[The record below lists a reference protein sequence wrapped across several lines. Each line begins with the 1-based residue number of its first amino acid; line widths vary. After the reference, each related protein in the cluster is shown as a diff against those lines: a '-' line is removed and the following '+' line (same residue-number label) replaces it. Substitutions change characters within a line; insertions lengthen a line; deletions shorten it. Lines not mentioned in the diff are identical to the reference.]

1 MSKHVGRLG
10 QLLIAKEGTRGT
22 GTITNGFWIPRSTIS
37 FDDKVETAREA
48 EGMGKLADSDSNFVT
63 QKMASGEFESNL
75 DDKLAG
81 IILTGLLGASPVTT
95 GANPY
100 THTYTLANSNQH
112 QSLSILYQDPD
123 YAELYSLGVIDSL
136 KITVE
141 QNGIVNF
148 TVGLLSRVGRS
159 YTRQTASF
167 TSLGNKFLHQHLVFK
182 LASNTAGLAAAS
194 AISLKKLEI
203 NFTKNAAHDVVL
215 GTVEPE
221 DVLATNFAVEGSI
234 ELLKQDET
242 YRNLMIDGTY
252 KAMGISF
259 VRSSVNSSLAME
271 FPRVDF
277 TEWEQDRG
285 LDTIVSQSIQ
295 FKANYDAANAADII
309 SSCVLLNT
317 YSGTG
322 Y

>member
-10 QLLIAKEGTRGT
+10 QLLIAKESVRGT

-37 FDDKVETAREA
+37 FEDKVETARES
-48 EGMGKLADSDSNFVT
+48 EGVGKLADSDANFVT

-75 DDKLAG
+75 DDKLVG
-81 IILTGLLGASPVTT
+81 IILTGLMGASPVTT

-100 THTYTLANSNQH
+100 THTYTLSNSNQH
-112 QSLSILYQDPD
+112 QSLSVLYQDPD
-123 YAELYSLGVIDSL
+123 YAELYSLGVIDTL
-136 KITVE
+136 KISVE
-141 QNGIVNF
+141 QNGIVQF
-148 TVGLLSRVGRS
+148 TVGILSRVGRTF
-159 YTRQTASF
+159 TRQTATF
-167 TSLGNKFLHQHLVFK
+167 NTLGNKFLHQHLVFK
-182 LASNTAGLAAAS
+182 LAASTGTLAAAS
-194 AISLKKLEI
+194 AISLKKLEL
-203 NFTKNAAHDVVL
+203 NFTKSAAHDVVL

-221 DVLATNFAVEGSI
+221 DVLASNFAVEGSI

-242 YRNLMIDGTY
+242 YRNLMLDGTY
-252 KAMGISF
+252 KAMGVSF
-259 VRSSVNSSLAME
+259 VRSSVNSSLAMQ

-285 LDTIVSQSIQ
+285 LDNIVSQTIQ

-309 SSCVLLNT
+309 SSCILINT
-317 YSGTG
+317 YAGTG

>member
-22 GTITNGFWIPRSTIS
+22 ATITNGFWIPRSTIS
-37 FDDKVETAREA
+37 FDDKVETAREQ
-48 EGMGKLADSDSNFVT
+48 EGLGKLADSDANFVT

-81 IILTGLLGASPVTT
+81 IILTGLMGASPVTA

-123 YAELYSLGVIDSL
+123 YAELYSLGVIDSV

-148 TVGLLSRVGRS
+148 TVGLMSRVGKTW
-159 YTRQTASF
+159 TRQTANF

-182 LASNTAGLAAAS
+182 LASNVAGLGAAS

-203 NFTKNAAHDVVL
+203 NFTKSAAHDVVL

-242 YRNLMIDGTY
+242 YRNYMLDGTY
-252 KAMGISF
+252 RAMDISF
-259 VRSSVNSSLAME
+259 IRSSVNSQLVMQ

-285 LDTIVSQSIQ
+285 LDNIVSQTIQ

-309 SSCVLLNT
+309 STCVLTNT
-317 YSGTG
+317 YAGTG

>member
-1 MSKHVGRLG
+1 MTKQSGRLG
-10 QLLIAKEGTRGT
+10 QLLIAKESIRGT

-37 FDDKVETAREA
+37 FDDKVETARET
-48 EGMGKLADSDSNFVT
+48 EGVGKLADSDAVFVT
-63 QKMASGEFESNL
+63 QKMAKGEFESNL

-100 THTYTLANSNQH
+100 THTYTLSNTNQH
-112 QSLSILYQDPD
+112 QSVSILYQDVD
-123 YAELYSLGVIDSL
+123 TAKLFSLGVVDTV
-136 KITVE
+136 KISVE

-148 TVGLLSRVGRS
+148 TVGLLSRVGRD

-167 TSLGNKFLHQHLVFK
+167 TTLGNKFLHQHLQFR
-182 LASNTAGLAAAS
+182 LAAAVGS
-194 AISLKKLEI
+194 LAASTPISLKKLELT
-203 NFTKNAAHDVVL
+203 FSKNAVHDQVL

-221 DVLATNFAVEGSI
+221 DVLASNFSVEGSI

-242 YRNLMIDGTY
+242 YRRNMLDNTY
-252 KAMGISF
+252 QAMEVRF
-259 VRSSVNSSLAME
+259 ERSSVNSQLKMQ

-277 TEWEQDRG
+277 TEWEQDRK
-285 LDTIVSQSIQ
+285 LDDIVSQKINL
-295 FKANYDAANAADII
+295 KANVDNANALDII
-309 SSCVLLNT
+309 STCTLLNT
-317 YSGTG
+317 YAGTG

>member
-10 QLLIAKEGTRGT
+10 QLLIAKESVRGT

-37 FDDKVETAREA
+37 FEDKVETARES
-48 EGMGKLADSDSNFVT
+48 EGVGKLADSDANFVT

-75 DDKLAG
+75 DDKLVG
-81 IILTGLLGASPVTT
+81 IILTGLMGASPVTT

-100 THTYTLANSNQH
+100 THTYTLSNSNQH
-112 QSLSILYQDPD
+112 QSLSVLYQDPD

-136 KITVE
+136 KISVE
-141 QNGIVNF
+141 QNGIVQF
-148 TVGLLSRVGRS
+148 TVGILSRVGRTF
-159 YTRQTASF
+159 TRQTATF
-167 TSLGNKFLHQHLVFK
+167 NTLGNKFLHQHLVFK
-182 LASNTAGLAAAS
+182 LAASTGTLAAAS
-194 AISLKKLEI
+194 AISLKKLEL
-203 NFTKNAAHDVVL
+203 NFTKSAAHDVVL

-221 DVLATNFAVEGSI
+221 DVLASNFAVEGSI

-242 YRNLMIDGTY
+242 YRNLMLDGTY
-252 KAMGISF
+252 KAMGVSF
-259 VRSSVNSSLAME
+259 VRSSVNSSLAMQ

-285 LDTIVSQSIQ
+285 LDNIVSQTIQ

-309 SSCVLLNT
+309 SSCILINT
-317 YSGTG
+317 YAGTG

>member
-10 QLLIAKEGTRGT
+10 QLLIAKESVRGT

-37 FDDKVETAREA
+37 FEDKVETARES
-48 EGMGKLADSDSNFVT
+48 EGVGKLADSDANFVT

-75 DDKLAG
+75 DDKLVG
-81 IILTGLLGASPVTT
+81 IILTGLMGASPVTT

-100 THTYTLANSNQH
+100 THTYTLSNSNQH
-112 QSLSILYQDPD
+112 QSLSVLYQDPD
-123 YAELYSLGVIDSL
+123 YAELYSLGVIDTL
-136 KITVE
+136 KISVE
-141 QNGIVNF
+141 QNGIVQF
-148 TVGLLSRVGRS
+148 TVGILSRVGRTF
-159 YTRQTASF
+159 TRQTATF
-167 TSLGNKFLHQHLVFK
+167 NTLGNKFLHQHLVFK
-182 LASNTAGLAAAS
+182 LAASTGTLAAAS
-194 AISLKKLEI
+194 AISLKKLEL
-203 NFTKNAAHDVVL
+203 NFTKNSTHDVVL

-221 DVLATNFAVEGSI
+221 DVLASNFAVEGSI

-242 YRNLMIDGTY
+242 YRNLMLDGTY
-252 KAMGISF
+252 KAMGVSF
-259 VRSSVNSSLAME
+259 IRSATTSSLAMQ

-285 LDTIVSQSIQ
+285 LDNIVSQTIQ

-309 SSCVLLNT
+309 SSCILINT
-317 YSGTG
+317 YAGTG